1 MEFTSEMI
9 EKARKA
15 GTPEELIRLAEANNM
30 TISAQEAEE
39 LFRKLNPAAGELSE
53 KELENVSGGG
63 CGGEGSRGAHVR
75 LPGGVCPFCGT
86 QNPSGYYGYSYSH
99 YGQTQWYMENLDCCH
114 NRMDLSQ
121 SAAQQLV
128 DIN

>member
-1 MEFTSEMI
+1 MEFTNEMI
-9 EKARKA
+9 EKAKA
-15 GTPEELIRLAEANNM
+15 TGTPEELLRLAEANKM

-39 LFRKLNPAAGELSE
+39 LFQKLNSTAGELSE

-63 CGGEGSRGAHVR
+63 CGGGRGAHVR

-86 QNPSGYYGYSYSH
+86 TNPSGYYGYSIRSH
-99 YGQTQWYMENLDCCH
+99 VQTIYYMDNLDCCH
-114 NRMDLSQ
+114 NKMELSQ